1 MIMRSNPQRL
11 LPVAVIAVLAFSSAT
26 TSVGQDKAKETVLL
40 KRVPIIND
48 VKYELQTSEPPNL
61 VVTAEGTVPTG
72 GWTEVQLIRRVYEKE
87 PAGGI
92 WEYDL
97 LAKPPE
103 GPAIQV
109 LSKVKASDT
118 WEKVDAKKL
127 KGLRVY
133 GLEKG
138 IKTIM
143 FK

>member
-1 MIMRSNPQRL
+1 MNTSAHSPL
-11 LPVAVIAVLAFSSAT
+11 VSSLVAMVVLIGSHVSRA
-26 TSVGQDKAKETVLL
+26 QDKPKETIVL
-40 KRVPIIND
+40 KRVPQVTD
-48 VKYELQTSEPPNL
+48 VTYELQTSDPPNL
-61 VVTAEGTVPTG
+61 VVTAEGAAPTE

-87 PAGGI
+87 PADGI

-97 LAKPPE
+97 LAKPPA
-103 GPAIQV
+103 GPAAQV
-109 LSKVKASDT
+109 ISKVKASDI

-138 IKTIM
+138 IKTVM

>member
-1 MIMRSNPQRL
+1 MKPSAHSAFVSGLVAMVL
-11 LPVAVIAVLAFSSAT
+11 L
-26 TSVGQDKAKETVLL
+26 VGSHYSRAQDKPKETVVL
-40 KRVPIIND
+40 KRVPQITD
-48 VKYELQTSEPPNL
+48 VTYELQTSDPPNL

-87 PAGGI
+87 PTDGI

-97 LAKPPE
+97 LAKPPD
-103 GPAIQV
+103 GPAPQV
-109 LSKVKASDT
+109 LSTVKASDL
-118 WEKVDAKKL
+118 WQKVDAKKL

-138 IKTIM
+138 IKTVI